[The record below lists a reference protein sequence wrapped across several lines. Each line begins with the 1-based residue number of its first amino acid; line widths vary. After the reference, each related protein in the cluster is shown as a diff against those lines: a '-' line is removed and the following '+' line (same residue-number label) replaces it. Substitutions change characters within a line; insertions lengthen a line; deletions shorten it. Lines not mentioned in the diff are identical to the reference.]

1 MEKQRVVGLRIFDQ
15 PVHGT
20 QYVLFRRL
28 AHGILLV
35 IRKDDHILPRV
46 AKVAVQVCRHIL
58 DVIDTTS

>member
-28 AHGILLV
+28 THRILLV
-35 IRKDDHILPRV
+35 ICKDDHILPRV
-46 AKVAVQVCRHIL
+46 SKVAVEICRHIL
-58 DVIDTTS
+58 DVIDTAS